1 LSKLGEDEEEPESS
15 EDEAA
20 TDQPEV
26 QGHWN
31 DGQSSHLLDS
41 LENVEVFELHSI

>member
-1 LSKLGEDEEEPESS
+1 LSELGEDKEEPESS

-31 DGQSSHLLDS
+31 DGKGSHLCDS
-41 LENVEVFELHSI
+41 L